1 MAALAL
7 ILLVAVAC
15 AHWLLLPLVHLGVWI
30 LEAGWISGLL
40 VLFGLWLVAGA
51 SANSKGG

>member
-15 AHWLLLPLVHLGVWI
+15 AHWLLLPLIHLGAWI
-30 LEAGWISGLL
+30 LEAGWLSGLL
-40 VLFGLWLVAGA
+40 VLLGLWLLAGA
-51 SANSKGG
+51 RADSKGG